1 MRRNALVSC
10 CFSTRLDSTRHLLI
24 IAGNSM
30 PYNANQYWI
39 YINIGC
45 GYKHIN
51 KIIIDFIYAFAM
63 SLVFSVRRNQTKDI
77 VARFRCGHSRI
88 KSIDTVV
95 GNARIVYKNP
105 FRSRQSKKHTKL
117 NMSGFLLFNEF
128 RLKSEVG
135 SNKNIKSFVGVNL
148 KIDWKVSPSG
158 GRSQRLISRQP
169 CLSAVSYC
177 SLCVNCS

>member
-77 VARFRCGHSRI
+77 VVRF
-88 KSIDTVV
+88 
-95 GNARIVYKNP
+95 RIVYKNP

-117 NMSGFLLFNEF
+117 NMSGFFLFNEF